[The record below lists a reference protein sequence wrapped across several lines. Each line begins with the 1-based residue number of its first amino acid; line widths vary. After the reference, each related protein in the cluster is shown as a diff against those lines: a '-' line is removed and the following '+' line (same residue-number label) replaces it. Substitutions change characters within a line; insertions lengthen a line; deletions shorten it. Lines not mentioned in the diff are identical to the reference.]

1 MEITVKDLGKQFKEE
16 WIFRNLDYRF
26 LSENIYAIIGPNGS
40 GKSTLIQVLS
50 GYLPQSNGTVNYRS
64 GEGTISPEDFY
75 LHISVAT
82 PYIELIEEFTTRELL
97 EFHFKFKALSPSI
110 HLDEFL
116 EVIELAGTDDKM
128 IKNFSSGMKQRLKL
142 GLAFYAQAPIILLDE
157 PTTNLDAKGVD
168 WYQALLDT
176 NKHQKLIVI
185 ASNQPYEYSQ
195 CNQQVNIQDYKLK
208 TARGIL

>member
-26 LSENIYAIIGPNGS
+26 LSDNIYAIIGPNGS

-50 GYLPQSNGTVNYRS
+50 GYLPQSHGTVSYLS
-64 GEGTISPEDFY
+64 GEKRISPENFF

-97 EFHFKFKALSPSI
+97 DFHFKFKALSPAI
-110 HLDEFL
+110 QLDEFL
-116 EVIELAGTDDKM
+116 EVIELGGTDDKM

-142 GLAFYAQAPIILLDE
+142 GLAFYARTPIILLDE

-176 NKHQKLIVI
+176 HKHKKTIII

-195 CNQQVNIQDYKLK
+195 SNQQLNILDYKSK
-208 TARGIL
+208 TTRGIM